1 MYQVWSRKQGFP
13 TGILIKPSYAKTGQL
28 TTVDSLGFFL
38 YIYRMK
44 KISYS
49 QFSLYHQCPNRWK
62 LDYVDGLR
70 KYEQSIHTLFGTVMH
85 ETIQSWL
92 TVVYEK
98 SVKASNA
105 MDFNTILKEGLVN
118 GYKQSL
124 TEGQQHY
131 STPQQLTE
139 FYNDGILILDYLR
152 KKRTAYFTTKG
163 TKLVGCEIPLE
174 IQVRPSINFI
184 GYIDLVMFDEV
195 NKRVKI
201 YDIKTS
207 TSGWNKYQKG
217 DIGKTAQLVLY
228 KEYYAKQFNVD
239 VESVDV
245 EYIILRRKLNLDLE
259 FAPKRIQT
267 FVPASGKPTRNK
279 VVKLIDNFISECF
292 TDEGE
297 YRTDTQHFA
306 LKQKLCKYCPYD
318 KDEERC
324 PKKQR
329 VAL

>member
-1 MYQVWSRKQGFP
+1 
-13 TGILIKPSYAKTGQL
+13 
-28 TTVDSLGFFL
+28 
-38 YIYRMK
+38 MK

-85 ETIQSWL
+85 ETIQDWL
-92 TVVYEK
+92 KVVYEK
-98 SVKASNA
+98 SVKESNTL
-105 MDFNTILKEGLVN
+105 DFSKILKEGLMN

-124 TEGQQHY
+124 TEGQDHF

-139 FYNDGILILDYLR
+139 FYNDGITILDYLR
-152 KKRTAYFTTKG
+152 RNRTAYFSTKS
-163 TKLVGCEIPLE
+163 TKLVGVEIPLE
-174 IQVRPSINFI
+174 IQIRENIKFI
-184 GYIDLVMFDEV
+184 GFIDLVMFDEK
-195 NKRVKI
+195 NQRVKI

-207 TSGWNKYQKG
+207 TSGWNKYQKA

-228 KEYYAKQFNVD
+228 KEYYAKMFNVD

-245 EYIILRRKLNLDLE
+245 EYIILRRKINPDLE

-279 VVKLIDNFISECF
+279 VIKLVESFIESCF
-292 TDEGE
+292 TDQGE
-297 YRTDTQHFA
+297 YRTDTVHHA
-306 LKQKLCKYCPYD
+306 TKQKLCKYCPYD

-324 PKKQR
+324 PKKSR
-329 VAL
+329 IEI